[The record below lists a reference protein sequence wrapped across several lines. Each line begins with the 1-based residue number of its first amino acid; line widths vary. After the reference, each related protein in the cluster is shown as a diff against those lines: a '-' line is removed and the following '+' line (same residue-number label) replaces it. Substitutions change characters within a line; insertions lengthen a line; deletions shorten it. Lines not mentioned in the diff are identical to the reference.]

1 MLLVLDQREWL
12 CSVSEEADFGFSFSS
27 NCWFRTECANCKKVA
42 EPMSLSFRWQ
52 KIAKLHNRKSIWK
65 RKIKNAMLTLWI
77 WYCKEE
83 TEKSGIANVSLEWIL
98 RGGRE
103 GFFFF
108 FGNKWVYRLVLSF
121 SYGVTFLIKF
131 YTWQI
136 FKLGVFLHV
145 AMALIAGK
153 GLNPPIIGL
162 LNQNSQKRN
171 STQGNFI
178 PLNTSTFCITLIF
191 FFFFGY

>member
-1 MLLVLDQREWL
+1 M
-12 CSVSEEADFGFSFSS
+12 
-27 NCWFRTECANCKKVA
+27 A

-52 KIAKLHNRKSIWK
+52 KIAKLHIRKSIWK

-83 TEKSGIANVSLEWIL
+83 TEKSGIANVILEWIL

-178 PLNTSTFCITLIF
+178 PLNTSTFWITLIF
-191 FFFFGY
+191 FFFGY